1 MKLPIYMDNH
11 ATTAVDTRVAE
22 EMMPCLIQHY
32 GNADSRA
39 HVFGREAEKLVEV
52 ARVRVAAL
60 IGAEAKEIV
69 FTSGATE
76 SNNLALKGVVRKGGH
91 IISAVTEHRS
101 ILDSL
106 KFLEGEGCSVTYLK
120 VSREGLVDLGA
131 LSRAITAKTSLI
143 SVMMANNEIGVIQPI
158 AEIGQI
164 AKERGILFHSDA
176 TQAVGRIP
184 VDVQGLHLD
193 LVSFSA
199 HKMYGPKGIGA
210 LWVRRRNPHVD
221 LVAQI
226 HGGGHER
233 GHRSGTL
240 NVPGIVGFGKACE
253 IAGQEMTEEARRI
266 ARLRDRLME
275 GLCRELRNISVNGS
289 FTKRLSGN
297 LNLSFDGVDAQAAL
311 LAVGEEIALSTGS
324 ACSSARTEP
333 SHVLKAL
340 GLNDETALS
349 AIRFGIGRFNTE
361 EEIDYTV
368 TKIAQTVGR
377 LREFSP
383 TKQIRP
389 QL

>member
-1 MKLPIYMDNH
+1 
-11 ATTAVDTRVAE
+11 
-22 EMMPCLIQHY
+22 
-32 GNADSRA
+32 
-39 HVFGREAEKLVEV
+39 
-52 ARVRVAAL
+52 
-60 IGAEAKEIV
+60 
-69 FTSGATE
+69 
-76 SNNLALKGVVRKGGH
+76 
-91 IISAVTEHRS
+91 
-101 ILDSL
+101 
-106 KFLEGEGCSVTYLK
+106 
-120 VSREGLVDLGA
+120 
-131 LSRAITAKTSLI
+131 
-143 SVMMANNEIGVIQPI
+143 
-158 AEIGQI
+158 
-164 AKERGILFHSDA
+164 
-176 TQAVGRIP
+176 
-184 VDVQGLHLD
+184 
-193 LVSFSA
+193 
-199 HKMYGPKGIGA
+199 
-210 LWVRRRNPHVD
+210 
-221 LVAQI
+221 
-226 HGGGHER
+226 GGGHER